1 MNRDPLSEDEIEKLR
16 ELLDAQQRAEWFW
29 KQARIWAT
37 WVSATIVGTY
47 AIYETIIKAIRGT
60 IK

>member
-1 MNRDPLSEDEIEKLR
+1 MNHDPLSKDEIAKLR
-16 ELLDAQQRAEWFW
+16 ELLDSQQRAEWFW

-47 AIYETIIKAIRGT
+47 AIYETVIKAMRGMM
-60 IK
+60 K